1 MLPEDV
7 PGTRRIVLPRD
18 ILSRGAELTPA
29 GLLAPVREP
38 EVTPGDELA
47 ARRRRAAAAEDEAP
61 ADREVVN
68 YKLGG
73 LR

>member
-7 PGTRRIVLPRD
+7 PGTRRIVLPHD
-18 ILSRGAELTPA
+18 IISPGAELTPA
-29 GLLAPVREP
+29 GLLRPVREP
-38 EVTPGDELA
+38 EVAPGDELA
-47 ARRRRAAAAEDEAP
+47 ARRRRAAAAGGAP
-61 ADREVVN
+61 ADREAVN